1 MLKVSGEALGGNKG
15 FGIDPQVLMSVA
27 EEVAKAHEEGVQI
40 AIVVGGGN
48 YFRGADSWEG
58 LDRATGDYVGMLA
71 TTMNAVCLQSALE
84 NLGVTTRVQTAIEIK
99 ELAEPYIRR
108 RAIRHLEKD
117 RVVIFGA
124 GTGNPFFT
132 TDTAASLRAAE
143 INAEVFLKATK
154 VDGIYTSD
162 PMNDPAAL
170 LLDHL
175 SYQDVQ
181 LQGMRVMDE
190 TAVTLCKENDI
201 PVVILSLS
209 QPGNILKAIMGEPVG
224 TLVDWRPTESPR
236 QPELARLEANGNGA
250 GLENRR

>member
-1 MLKVSGEALGGNKG
+1 MDAHHHNSSY
-15 FGIDPQVLMSVA
+15 SV
-27 EEVAKAHEEGVQI
+27 VD
-40 AIVVGGGN
+40 
-48 YFRGADSWEG
+48 F
-58 LDRATGDYVGMLA
+58 
-71 TTMNAVCLQSALE
+71 LQ
-84 NLGVTTRVQTAIEIK
+84 

-162 PMNDPAAL
+162 PMDDPAAL
-170 LLDHL
+170 LLEHL
-175 SYQDVQ
+175 SYEDVQ
-181 LQGMRVMDE
+181 LQGLRVMDE

-201 PVVILSLS
+201 PVVILSIS

-224 TLVDWRPTESPR
+224 TLVDWRPTEAPR
-236 QPELARLEANGNGA
+236 QPELVQLEANGA
-250 GLENRR
+250 GLENSR